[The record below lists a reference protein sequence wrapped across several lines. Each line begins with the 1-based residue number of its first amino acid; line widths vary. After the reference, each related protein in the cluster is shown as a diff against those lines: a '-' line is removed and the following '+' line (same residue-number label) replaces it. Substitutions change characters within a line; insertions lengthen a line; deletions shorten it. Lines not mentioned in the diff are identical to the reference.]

1 MKQEMKVNSYL
12 RGVKIIAIA
21 CVIGSVIGGGTGN
34 ASFCITVTWNYIE
47 QCLGVAADQKHAD
60 SNSGGHFCSDCVA
73 GGNLYAETE
82 RNLRVSAGG
91 G

>member
-1 MKQEMKVNSYL
+1 MN
-12 RGVKIIAIA
+12 R
-21 CVIGSVIGGGTGN
+21 N

>member
-21 CVIGSVIGGGTGN
+21 CVIGSVIGGGTGMLRFVLLSRGIILN
-34 ASFCITVTWNYIE
+34 SAC
-47 QCLGVAADQKHAD
+47 VAADQKHAD